1 MGMEKKY
8 PLLYISIMV
17 CLGSVDI
24 SLSMA
29 VALGIIRDNPDIA
42 ISAKLSIAL
51 SYLIGIR
58 VESRVDL

>member
-8 PLLYISIMV
+8 PLLYISTMV

-24 SLSMA
+24 SLSMV
-29 VALGIIRDNPDIA
+29 VALGIIKDNPDIA
-42 ISAKLSIAL
+42 ISPKLSIAL